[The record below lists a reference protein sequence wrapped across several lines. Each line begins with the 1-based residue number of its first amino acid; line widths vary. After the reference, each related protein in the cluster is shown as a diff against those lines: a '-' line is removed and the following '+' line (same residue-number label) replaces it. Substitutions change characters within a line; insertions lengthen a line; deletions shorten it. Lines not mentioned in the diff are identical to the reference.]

1 MESDL
6 AMESELPERPRRAPA
21 TRQVQLMAA
30 AVRIASR
37 CLLHIVLASGCF
49 VFLFPVLWM
58 VSTSLKPAEDVFQ
71 YPPRLIPGTVVWS
84 NYPKAL
90 AAFPFFL
97 YLRNSL
103 IITSVATL
111 GTVLSSSLVAFGF
124 ARRRF
129 PERSFLFTILLSTMM
144 LPGIVTLIPTFV
156 LFTKL
161 HWVNTFLPLTVGA
174 FFGGGAFNIFLL
186 RQFYSTLPYDYDEAA
201 YIDGASS
208 LRVWAQLI
216 VPLSKAPLATITVF
230 AILANW
236 NDFMG
241 PLIYM
246 NKPYM
251 RTLALGLQ
259 YFRDQYYTAYNYM
272 MAGATLMTIPVFL
285 LFLAAQRYFLQGIL
299 MTGLSGR

>member
-1 MESDL
+1 VTGGVTARQLSAD
-6 AMESELPERPRRAPA
+6 AARSARARR
-21 TRQVQLMAA
+21 RQASALRKAVSRVVLHLVLVAGALM
-30 AVRIASR
+30 
-37 CLLHIVLASGCF
+37 
-49 VFLFPVLWM
+49 FLFPIVWM
-58 VSTSLKPAEDVFQ
+58 VSTSLKPAGEVFG
-71 YPPRLIPGTVVWS
+71 YPPRLVGEQVLWS
-84 NYPKAL
+84 NYPEVLVK
-90 AAFPFFL
+90 FPFL
-97 YLRNSL
+97 VYLRNSL
-103 IITSVATL
+103 IVTGVATL

-129 PERSFLFTILLSTMM
+129 PERNILFAVVLSTMM

-161 HWVNTFLPLTVGA
+161 GWVNTFLPLTVGS

-201 YIDGASS
+201 YMDGASS

-216 VPLSKAPLATITVF
+216 VPLAKAPLATITVF
-230 AILANW
+230 SILGHW

-246 NKPYM
+246 NKPHM

-259 YFRDQYYTAYNYM
+259 FFRDQHYTQHNLL
-272 MAGATLMTIPVFL
+272 MAGATLMTIPVFF
-285 LFLAAQRYFLQGIL
+285 LFLVAQRYFLQGIL
-299 MTGLSGR
+299 MTGLAGR

>member
-1 MESDL
+1 MTRDVTIESFG
-6 AMESELPERPRRAPA
+6 ARAVRVAPA
-21 TRQVQLMAA
+21 HTVSYR
-30 AVRIASR
+30 AVRLLSR
-37 CLLHIVLASGCF
+37 LVLYLVLTVGCVIV
-49 VFLFPVLWM
+49 LFPVIWM
-58 VSTSLKPAEDVFQ
+58 VSTSLKPNEYVFE
-71 YPPRLIPGTVVWS
+71 YPPRVITDQVLWE
-84 NYPKAL
+84 NYPRAL
-90 AAFPFFL
+90 DAFPFFL

-103 IITSVATL
+103 IITGVATF

-129 PERSFLFTILLSTMM
+129 PERGFLFGVLLSTMM

-161 HWVNTFLPLTVGA
+161 GWVNTFLPLTVPA

-186 RQFYSTLPYDYDEAA
+186 RQFYATLPYDYDEAA
-201 YIDGASS
+201 RIDGASS

-230 AILANW
+230 SILANW

-246 NKPYM
+246 NKPHM

-259 YFRDQYYTAYNYM
+259 FFRDQHYTQYNYM
-272 MAGATLMTIPVFL
+272 MAGATLMTIPVFF
-285 LFLAAQRYFLQGIL
+285 LFLVAQRYFLQGIL
-299 MTGLSGR
+299 MTGLAGR

>member
-1 MESDL
+1 MAQEV
-6 AMESELPERPRRAPA
+6 AMKRVGTVAVWWFKPPRASH
-21 TRQVQLMAA
+21 
-30 AVRIASR
+30 AVGRYVWR
-37 CLLHIVLASGCF
+37 GWVYVVLTAGCA
-49 VFLFPVLWM
+49 VFLFPIVWM
-58 VSTSLKPAEDVFQ
+58 VSTSLKPAGAVFE
-71 YPPRLIPGTVVWS
+71 YPPRLIADQVLWR
-84 NYPKAL
+84 NYYEAL
-90 AAFPFFL
+90 NKFPFLL

-103 IITSVATL
+103 IVTSVATF

-129 PERSFLFTILLSTMM
+129 PERNFLFTVLLSTMM

-161 HWVNTFLPLTVGA
+161 GWVNTFLPLTVGS
-174 FFGGGAFNIFLL
+174 FFGGGAFYIFLL

-208 LRVWAQLI
+208 LRVWARLI

-230 AILANW
+230 TILGHW

-259 YFRDQYYTAYNYM
+259 FFRDQNYTAYNLL
-272 MAGATLMTIPVFL
+272 MAGATLMTIPVFF
-285 LFLAAQRYFLQGIL
+285 LFLVAQRYFMQGIL
-299 MTGLSGR
+299 MTGLAGR